1 MSLLL
6 ILLSCTH
13 MREHDASV
21 RPAGDGRRRYCL
33 GEVPLQIILLLPLLL
48 ATIVHELPLR
58 TWPFFDHY
66 SPLQH
71 LVDTFGNDMQRG
83 GTEDDRQG
91 ECQVARERWPRQSCN
106 VLARTWTEKKRDGIS
121 RAGSSP
127 AVNVNKGK
135 GSQTLQG
142 ETKLQCWTG
151 LAFIKGSGRRMG
163 Q

>member
-33 GEVPLQIILLLPLLL
+33 GEVPLQIILLLSLLFM

-58 TWPFFDHY
+58 TWPFFDYY

-83 GTEDDRQG
+83 GTEDDRRAS
-91 ECQVARERWPRQSCN
+91 ARWH
-106 VLARTWTEKKRDGIS
+106 
-121 RAGSSP
+121 
-127 AVNVNKGK
+127 GK
-135 GSQTLQG
+135 G
-142 ETKLQCWTG
+142 G
-151 LAFIKGSGRRMG
+151 LGNRATS
-163 Q
+163 